1 MYSQSQHQMHSW
13 WKQVMD
19 LAALAPQGQE
29 SIGLDVQVSHIS
41 SVIFVCVSY
50 IKIFQTFHGG
60 MWKKFAAITFL
71 KVPDLRLR
79 KFRNSLALS
88 QAEA

>member
-1 MYSQSQHQMHSW
+1 
-13 WKQVMD
+13 MD

-29 SIGLDVQVSHIS
+29 SIGRDVQVSHIS

-71 KVPDLRLR
+71 KVSDLRLR
-79 KFRNSLALS
+79 KFRNS
-88 QAEA
+88 